1 MKTTKIKALLAT
13 ATAFGLAITA
23 AQPAAAQTKIVLNDI
38 GGVTGSPAE
47 LGFKIAASYWESV
60 LTNNV
65 TLHFDVGFAKLGPNI
80 LGGASSNL
88 YTNVGI
94 DSYYGALAA
103 TGTSA
108 LDASVLSHL
117 APLSG
122 SGSVSAIVPN
132 YAQPA
137 TLDGVAATGT
147 RLTPDGKAISNT
159 MALSTANA
167 QALGAAAAAVDGT
180 IRFSSDFAFDFNP
193 TDGIQAGTIDFVG
206 VAIHEIG
213 HTLGFLSGADDFDY
227 SVGSGFKTDNYWWAY
242 ALDLFRYSGDG
253 ELNWAFDQ
261 PSYFS
266 IDGGATAFQGD
277 AYFST
282 GENNGDGWQ
291 ASHWKANNTCSN
303 YVGVMNPYTCF
314 GQMDEVTAAD
324 LALMDAIGWNLNV
337 DVLANGGYNFTT
349 KEVAQAWIAAG
360 GAVPEPESWTMLIL
374 GFGAIGGMM
383 RYRNRSRQVRFA

>member
-1 MKTTKIKALLAT
+1 MKTTKMKALLAT
-13 ATAFGLAITA
+13 AAAFGLMA
-23 AQPAAAQTKIVLNDI
+23 AAAVPAAAQTKIVLNDI
-38 GGVTGSPAE
+38 GGVKGSQAE

-65 TLHFDVGFAKLGPNI
+65 TLHFDVGFAKLGPNV
-80 LGGASSNL
+80 LGGTSSTL
-88 YTNVGI
+88 LTNVGI

-108 LDASVLSHL
+108 LDGTVLSHL
-117 APLSG
+117 APLSPT
-122 SGSVSAIVPN
+122 GSVSAIVPN
-132 YAQPA
+132 YAKPA

-159 MALSTANA
+159 MALSSANA
-167 QALGAAAAAVDGT
+167 QALGAAAADVDAT
-180 IRFSSDFAFDFNP
+180 IQFSSDFAFDFDP
-193 TDGIQAGTIDFVG
+193 TNGIKAGTADFIG
-206 VAIHEIG
+206 VAIHEMG
-213 HTLGFLSGADDFDY
+213 HALGFLSAADDFNY

-253 ELNWAFDQ
+253 KLNWAFDQ

-266 IDGGATAFQGD
+266 IDGGKTVFQGKD
-277 AYFST
+277 YFST
-282 GENNGDGWQ
+282 GEDYGDGWQ

-303 YVGVMNPYTCF
+303 YVGVMNPYTCG
-314 GQMDEVTAAD
+314 GQMDEITSAD

-337 DVLANGGYNFTT
+337 DVLANGGYKFSTND
-349 KEVAQAWIAAG
+349 VAKTWIAAG

-374 GFGAIGGMM
+374 GIGAIGGAM

>member
-349 KEVAQAWIAAG
+349 KDVAQAWIAAG